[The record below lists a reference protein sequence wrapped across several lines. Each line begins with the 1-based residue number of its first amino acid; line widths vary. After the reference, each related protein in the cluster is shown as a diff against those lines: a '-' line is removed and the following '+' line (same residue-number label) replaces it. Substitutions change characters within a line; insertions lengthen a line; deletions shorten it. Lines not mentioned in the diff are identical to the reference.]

1 MQPAFASEDLNS
13 HVKQVE
19 VRGNPKVEWRNYTV
33 STEWLELFHPF
44 TAVQGLRVVGSLERF
59 VVAVLQDLTGERTT
73 TCCPRWVIF
82 PWGYSG
88 HPVRRRTPWSPR
100 AGSSVTR
107 DCWSTGTRFREDH
120 AQHPGAPPPHPFTLV
135 SSTYRLTLLIM
146 PTITTDIYW
155 RFALFCYLV
164 II

>member
-59 VVAVLQDLTGERTT
+59 VVAVLQDLTGERTM
-73 TCCPRWVIF
+73 TCCPRCVTF
-82 PWGYSG
+82 PWIF
-88 HPVRRRTPWSPR
+88 
-100 AGSSVTR
+100 GSSRAEKNALVTAR
-107 DCWSTGTRFREDH
+107 
-120 AQHPGAPPPHPFTLV
+120 
-135 SSTYRLTLLIM
+135 RLLGR
-146 PTITTDIYW
+146 P
-155 RFALFCYLV
+155 
-164 II
+164 

>member
-73 TCCPRWVIF
+73 DALPALRNLSLGIF
-82 PWGYSG
+82 GSSRAEKNALVTARRLLG
-88 HPVRRRTPWSPR
+88 HP
-100 AGSSVTR
+100 
-107 DCWSTGTRFREDH
+107 
-120 AQHPGAPPPHPFTLV
+120 
-135 SSTYRLTLLIM
+135 
-146 PTITTDIYW
+146 
-155 RFALFCYLV
+155 
-164 II
+164 